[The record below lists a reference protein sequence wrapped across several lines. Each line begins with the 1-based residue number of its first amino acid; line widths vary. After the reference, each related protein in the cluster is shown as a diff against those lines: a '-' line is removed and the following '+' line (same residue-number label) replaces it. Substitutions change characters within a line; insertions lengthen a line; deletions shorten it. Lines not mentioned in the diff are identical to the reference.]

1 MHSPK
6 GSYNFEKISSIYH
19 SWCKFLSAL
28 AFIRVLILVTE
39 KDTNPHAI
47 IWTAVQI
54 SSARS
59 GHMVRKYYPGMQITQ
74 WDKGPLTSPALLSFV
89 LKVPVRY
96 LCPSKIHSVPCDPIL
111 QRAYWPALSQSK
123 WSNILRNLRRGKI
136 FSRRCE
142 PPRDLD
148 SIFISMGVLLCPAR

>member
-96 LCPSKIHSVPCDPIL
+96 LCPAKFIPYHVTRSCKGPIGL
-111 QRAYWPALSQSK
+111 LSA
-123 WSNILRNLRRGKI
+123 NRNEVI
-136 FSRRCE
+136 FCV
-142 PPRDLD
+142 
-148 SIFISMGVLLCPAR
+148 I